1 MPPWGRPPG
10 AKGSKRRKQW
20 EREQALWQEQSRVEE
35 LDSDDTDTQGVG
47 LNFTKKNFA
56 SDPLQSTGIDLA
68 SKSRARRSYVY
79 DETEDSSEED
89 EDEDK
94 DEEGG
99 NTTQVALRDKEE
111 TLVQSALA
119 RIRRAQEK
127 GKREVKLN
135 QDELDALE
143 KRRKRMQSAATMKPR
158 KGSGSSGS
166 GSERRRRSDRQ
177 LVTVPIAQVEPSSR
191 KGKSRRIEDVPPHPP
206 AAAAPPGMLVA
217 GPEGLTYAPLGHY
230 PPAASTSHNSPTR
243 PRSATSHG
251 TSPPQFYQ
259 PPQSSRHFSDNTRPT
274 SSSSNG
280 PRPPL
285 PHEEGWMPSR
295 SRQSSVS
302 SQQYSLDPF
311 EYQTSAGHRPP
322 IPQQYMQSFSNRS
335 NVSGHPE
342 VSYSSVRRSPP
353 VGTGYPAAARGLA
366 SDPMLVRRSVNRDDG
381 EVPDSQE
388 STTEEEEDES
398 DDLGNGVQVFVE
410 REVERAIIPA
420 RKPVGRGRKKG
431 KGR

>member
-1 MPPWGRPPG
+1 MPLWGRPPG

-20 EREQALWQEQSRVEE
+20 EREQALWQEQTRVEE

-47 LNFTKKNFA
+47 LNFAKKQFA
-56 SDPLQSTGIDLA
+56 SDPLQFTGIDLA
-68 SKSRARRSYVY
+68 SKSRARRSYAY

-89 EDEDK
+89 EDE
-94 DEEGG
+94 EGG
-99 NTTQVALRDKEE
+99 DAMQVALRDKEE
-111 TLVQSALA
+111 ALVQSALA

-143 KRRKRMQSAATMKPR
+143 KRRKRIQSVATTKPR
-158 KGSGSSGS
+158 NGGGSSGT
-166 GSERRRRSDRQ
+166 GGERRRRSDRQ
-177 LVTVPIAQVEPSSR
+177 LITVPIAQAEPSSR

-230 PPAASTSHNSPTR
+230 PPTAGASRNSPTR
-243 PRSATSHG
+243 PRSATSQQSHG

-259 PPQSSRHFSDNTRPT
+259 HPQSNRHFSDSTVPT

-302 SQQYSLDPF
+302 SQQYSHDPF
-311 EYQTSAGHRPP
+311 DYQTSTGHRPP

-335 NVSGHPE
+335 VSGHPE

-353 VGTGYPAAARGLA
+353 IGTGYPAAARGLA
-366 SDPMLVRRSVNRDDG
+366 SDPMLMRSINRDNG

-388 STTEEEEDES
+388 STSEEEEEDES

-410 REVERAIIPA
+410 REVERAVVPA
-420 RKPVGRGRKKG
+420 RKPVGLGRKKG